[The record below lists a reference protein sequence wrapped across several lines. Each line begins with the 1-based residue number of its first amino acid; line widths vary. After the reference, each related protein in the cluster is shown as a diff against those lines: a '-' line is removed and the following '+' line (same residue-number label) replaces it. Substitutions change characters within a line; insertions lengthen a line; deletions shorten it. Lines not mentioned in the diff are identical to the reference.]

1 VVAALSALGTPVFA
15 QSTPT
20 QTQTDKPLPPVGWN
34 DGFFIQT
41 PDGHNRLLFGVLLQ
55 ADGRFSLNDPTP
67 AINSLVMRRARP
79 TFVGR
84 VARYFEFRLMPELA
98 GTPLLLDAYFD
109 VRFAPSFRLR
119 SGKDKTPIGYEV
131 LLSDSNL
138 PFPERSVVSLL
149 LPSRDVGFQAQG
161 DFAAG
166 RVLYSGGVFNGN
178 PTDGSSST
186 TDVDVNNAK
195 DLAGRIV
202 FLPFANEK
210 DSRLSNFGFHL
221 GGSTG
226 TQGGALP
233 SFRTSIGQTFFTYA
247 PGATASGPRRRITP
261 AVFLYTGHV
270 GVFAEYARTSAEI
283 ARNSVAE
290 AGANHAWN
298 VTASYMLTGEVATER
313 TVRPTRPFDPAAGQW
328 GALQLTARYGE
339 LRFDEKI
346 FELGLAAPDASTY
359 ARQFTVGMNWLL
371 NAYVKAYGTYE
382 RYTFGGGRPAE
393 DSIYFRMQLAF

>member
-1 VVAALSALGTPVFA
+1 MVAALSALGTPVFA

-41 PDGHNRLLFGVLLQ
+41 PDGHNRLQLGVLLQ

-79 TFVGR
+79 VFNGR
-84 VARYFEFRLMPELA
+84 IGRYFDFRLMPELA
-98 GTPLLLDAYFD
+98 GTATVLDAYFD
-109 VRFAPSFRLR
+109 IRFASSFRLR

-131 LLSDSNL
+131 LLSDQNL

-149 LPSRDVGFQAQG
+149 MPSRDIGFQAQG
-161 DFAAG
+161 DLAG
-166 RVLYSGGVFNGN
+166 GRLQYSGGVFNGN
-178 PTDGSSST
+178 PTDGTSST

-202 FLPFANEK
+202 FLPFKNTEG
-210 DSRLSNFGFHL
+210 SRLSNFGFHL

-233 SFRTSIGQTFFTYA
+233 SFKTSIGQTFFAYA
-247 PGATASGPRRRITP
+247 PGATAAGPRTRITP
-261 AVFLYTGHV
+261 AVFLYMDRFGA
-270 GVFAEYARTSAEI
+270 FAEYARTSAEVSRD
-283 ARNSVAE
+283 AVDE
-290 AGANHAWN
+290 TLANQGWN
-298 VTASYMLTGEVATER
+298 VTASYMLTGEAATDR
-313 TVRPTRPFDPAAGQW
+313 TIRPDRPFDPAAGHW

-339 LRFDEKI
+339 LHFDDKI
-346 FELGLAAPDASTY
+346 FEFGLAAPDSSTD

>member
-1 VVAALSALGTPVFA
+1 MSAFGAPAFA
-15 QSTPT
+15 QSAPT
-20 QTQTDKPLPPVGWN
+20 QTQTDTPLPPVGWN

-41 PDGHNRLLFGVLLQ
+41 PDGHNRLLIGILLQ

-79 TFVGR
+79 IFNGR

-109 VRFAPSFRLR
+109 IRFAPSFRLR

-202 FLPFANEK
+202 FLPFGNAK
-210 DSRLSNFGFHL
+210 GSQLSNFGFHL

-226 TQGGALP
+226 TQGGTLP
-233 SFRTSIGQTFFTYA
+233 SFKTSIGQTFFTYA
-247 PGATASGPRRRITP
+247 QGATAAGPRKRITP
-261 AVFLYTGHV
+261 AVFLYTGRF
-270 GVFAEYARTSAEI
+270 GAFAEYARTSAEV
-283 ARNSVAE
+283 ARNAVDE
-290 AGANHAWN
+290 TLANQAWN
-298 VTASYMLTGEVATER
+298 VTASYLLTGEAATDR
-313 TVRPTRPFDPAAGQW
+313 AVRPNRPFDPAAGHW

-339 LRFDEKI
+339 LQFDEKI
-346 FELGLAAPDASTY
+346 FEFGLAAPDSSTY

>member
-1 VVAALSALGTPVFA
+1 M
-15 QSTPT
+15 
-20 QTQTDKPLPPVGWN
+20 
-34 DGFFIQT
+34 
-41 PDGHNRLLFGVLLQ
+41 LLQ

-67 AINSLVMRRARP
+67 VVNSLVMRRARP
-79 TFVGR
+79 TFNGR

-98 GTPLLLDAYFD
+98 GTPVLLDAYFD
-109 VRFAPSFRLR
+109 IRFARSFRLR

-166 RVLYSGGVFNGN
+166 RVVYSGGVFNGN

-195 DLAGRIV
+195 DLAGRLV
-202 FLPFANEK
+202 FLPFGNAK
-210 DSRLSNFGFHL
+210 DSRLSNFGFHI

-233 SFRTSIGQTFFTYA
+233 SFRTSIGQTFFAYTQ
-247 PGATASGPRRRITP
+247 GATSSGPRTRLTP
-261 AVFLYTGHV
+261 AVFLYTGHF
-270 GVFAEYARTSAEI
+270 GAFAEYARTGSEV
-283 ARNSVAE
+283 ARNSVVE
-290 AGANHAWN
+290 TVANHAWN
-298 VTASYMLTGEVATER
+298 VTASYLLTGEAATER
-313 TVRPTRPFDPAAGQW
+313 MIRPTRPFDPAAGHW

-346 FELGLAAPDASTY
+346 FEFGLAAPDASTY
-359 ARQFTVGMNWLL
+359 ARQFTVGVNWLL

>member
-1 VVAALSALGTPVFA
+1 MSAFGAPAFA
-15 QSTPT
+15 QSTSTPA
-20 QTQTDKPLPPVGWN
+20 QTQTDKPLPPVSWN
-34 DGFFIQT
+34 DGFLFQT
-41 PDGHNRLLFGVLLQ
+41 PDGHNRLLFGLLLQ
-55 ADGRFSLNDPTP
+55 ADGRFSVNDPTP
-67 AINSLVMRRARP
+67 VINSLVMRRARP
-79 TFVGR
+79 TFNGR
-84 VARYFEFRLMPELA
+84 VARYFEFRVMPELA
-98 GTPLLLDAYFD
+98 GTPLLLDAFFD
-109 VRFAPSFRLR
+109 IRFTPSFRLR

-202 FLPFANEK
+202 VLPFANQKE
-210 DSRLSNFGFHL
+210 SRLSNFGFHL

-233 SFRTSIGQTFFTYA
+233 SFKTSIGQTFFAYT
-247 PGATASGPRRRITP
+247 PSATASGPRTRVTP
-261 AVFLYTGHV
+261 AVFLYTGHF
-270 GVFAEYARTSAEI
+270 GAFAEYARTSAEVS
-283 ARNSVAE
+283 RNSTDETV
-290 AGANHAWN
+290 ANHAWN
-298 VTASYMLTGEVATER
+298 VTASYMLTGEAATER
-313 TVRPTRPFDPAAGQW
+313 IVRPTRPFDPAAGQW

-346 FELGLAAPDASTY
+346 FEFDLAAPDASTY
-359 ARQFTVGMNWLL
+359 ARQFTVGVNWLL